1 MDGQHHNMIN
11 KRKRMFVPVGWET
24 VQKIST
30 GESKSFSFVFSLT
43 VESKCF
49 SLLVEELFR
58 CRREDNRSSV
68 IKQFFVQLRQKQI
81 YPPPVLQHK
90 GKTIAAQQS
99 DAHATGKGFVIDVPL
114 SFLDRCSVLKLLNI
128 WTRFDGVIPVNVAPG
143 FFLGQAQVNFRIN
156 RADWR

>member
-1 MDGQHHNMIN
+1 MIN

-30 GESKSFSFVFSLT
+30 GESKSFSFVFPLA
-43 VESKCF
+43 VESECF

-81 YPPPVLQHK
+81 APHPVLQHK
-90 GKTIAAQQS
+90 GKTIPAQQS
-99 DAHATGKGFVIDVPL
+99 DASSLCDHATGKGFMIDVPL
-114 SFLDRCSVLKLLNI
+114 KLLERCSVLKLLNI